1 MGGGSGGGSGEVSQ
15 SKLWGL
21 ESILKH
27 ICQWNSLRQMTEK
40 VSNYFLDME
49 FIAGKVEKAFM
60 WTAEELYNLRPQACL
75 RSKKPILRP
84 SE

>member
-1 MGGGSGGGSGEVSQ
+1 MGGGSGGGSGKVSQ

-27 ICQWNSLRQMTEK
+27 ICQWNSRRRMTEK
-40 VSNYFLDME
+40 VSNYFLNME
-49 FIAGKVEKAFM
+49 FIARNVEKASM
-60 WTAEELYNLRPQACL
+60 WTAGELSNFRPQACL